1 MINYSSS
8 KIFKGNIV
16 QIARWNGDTG
26 LVEVTFDYVPI
37 SDKVNNM
44 EISVDAIFPSH
55 SSTKTFK
62 AVAITQDTD
71 NDNKLMCDFV
81 TKSKEISA
89 DVGVGDPYI
98 LKVTYYDTSASG
110 SIVNDY
116 KDTENTEETN

>member
-26 LVEVTFDYVPI
+26 LIEVTFDYVPI
-37 SDKVNNM
+37 LEKIVDM
-44 EISVDAIFPSH
+44 EISVDAIFPTH
-55 SSTKTFK
+55 SSNKVFK
-62 AVAITQDTD
+62 AVAITQDSD

-81 TKSKEISA
+81 TKSKEVSA

-116 KDTENTEETN
+116 QSTEETN